1 MNVRKWRKKMAEE
14 VQVQTKRRWKGI
26 SGSTLKMIA
35 IVTMLIDHIAAVV
48 LARLLIV
55 QGVNS
60 IDTSSQ
66 NAVMQWLTQNATL
79 YYTYTADADDWKN
92 CFSDF
97 LFPVSGRIFTY
108 A

>member
-1 MNVRKWRKKMAEE
+1 MAEE

-35 IVTMLIDHIAAVV
+35 IVTMLIDHIGAVV

-79 YYTYTADADDWKN
+79 YYTYTAMRMI
-92 CFSDF
+92 
-97 LFPVSGRIFTY
+97 GRIAFPIF
-108 A
+108 